1 MVRNGIQSEPPS
13 YDGEGEAAVIRR
25 CQAGDQDAFGQLVR
39 LYAGRAIGAACALLG
54 NREDAL
60 DASQDAF
67 VRAWRNIGRFDGRS
81 RFYTWYSTV
90 LRNVCI
96 SRLRRRRP
104 AAAELSVEPA
114 GPAEQTDPSIL
125 AERNERAK
133 RLWRAILRLP
143 LKHREIIV
151 MSHFQHMAYK
161 DIADSLAVP
170 IGTVMSRLHNAR
182 KALRD
187 LLGGQDGPARP
198 GAGDDGRRPA
208 HTGDV
213 R

>member
-1 MVRNGIQSEPPS
+1 MIRNSKQSESPPN
-13 YDGEGEAAVIRR
+13 EGEPEEAVIRR
-25 CQAGDQDAFGQLVR
+25 CQAGDKEAFGQLVR
-39 LYAGRAIGAACALLG
+39 LYAGRAIGAACAMLRD
-54 NREDAL
+54 REDAL

-81 RFYTWYSTV
+81 RFYTWYSAI

-104 AAAELSVEPA
+104 AAELSVEPA

-125 AERNERAK
+125 AEQNERAQ
-133 RLWRAILRLP
+133 RLWRAIIRLP

-151 MSHFQHMAYK
+151 MSHFQHMPYK
-161 DIADSLAVP
+161 DIAESLAVP

-187 LLGGQDGPARP
+187 LLGGQDGGTRAGGPGRP
-198 GAGDDGRRPA
+198 GN
-208 HTGDV
+208 TGDV

>member
-1 MVRNGIQSEPPS
+1 MVWNGTQCEAPTG
-13 YDGEGEAAVIRR
+13 DGEGEEAVIRR
-25 CQAGDQDAFGQLVR
+25 CQAGDREAFGQLVR

-67 VRAWRNIGRFDGRS
+67 VQAWRNIGRFDGRS

-104 AAAELSVEPA
+104 AAAELTAEPA

-125 AERNERAK
+125 AERNERTR
-133 RLWRAILRLP
+133 RLWGAILRLP
-143 LKHREIIV
+143 LKHREVVV
-151 MSHFQHMAYK
+151 MSHFQHMPYK
-161 DIADSLAVP
+161 DIAESLGVP

-187 LLGGQDGPARP
+187 LLREEGPQDGQDRP
-198 GAGDDGRRPA
+198 GR
-208 HTGDV
+208 TGDV